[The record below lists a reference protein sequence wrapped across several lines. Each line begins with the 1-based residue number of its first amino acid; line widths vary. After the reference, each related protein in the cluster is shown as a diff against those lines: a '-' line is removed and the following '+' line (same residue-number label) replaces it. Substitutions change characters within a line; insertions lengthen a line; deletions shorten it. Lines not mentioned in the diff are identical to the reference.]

1 MELNVYKKKHLNSD
15 RKQRKLQIKDLLEL
29 SDVLKIPKLR
39 FPKFL
44 DIFIAKE
51 FFWGSFD
58 NSSFFACV
66 QGISMFQTKNIR
78 EVFTVMYINLA

>member
-1 MELNVYKKKHLNSD
+1 MLLFTRYKVKEWNWTSTKKKHLNSD
-15 RKQRKLQIKDLLEL
+15 RKQRKLQIKDSLEL

-51 FFWGSFD
+51 FFWGS
-58 NSSFFACV
+58 
-66 QGISMFQTKNIR
+66 IW
-78 EVFTVMYINLA
+78 